1 MNGAIYFP
9 TSARNIETA
18 VLLSGAGP
26 GQKVADLGS
35 GDGKILIAFARAGV
49 QATGFE
55 INPHLVRSSRKAI
68 KRLGLESLAIVEWKS
83 IWKAD
88 LSGFDAV
95 YVYGI
100 PYIMK
105 KLGKKIRREMKP
117 GSRVISNVFPFPD
130 WQYKG
135 RDRDMFLYIIG

>member
-9 TSARNIETA
+9 TSARNTEAA

-26 GQKVADLGS
+26 GEKVADLGS

-68 KRLGLESLAIVEWKS
+68 ERMGLENLARVEWKS

-88 LSGFDAV
+88 LSGFDAI

-117 GSRVISNVFPFPD
+117 GSRVVSNIFQFPD
-130 WQYKG
+130 WQYKD